1 MPPVGFEPTIPA
13 SKILPFPSLYI
24 FVLLQFVTKN
34 RELFTTNSEIHK
46 FGTRHHNFH
55 YPSATLTKYQEGVL
69 YMGINIYNSLPTYI
83 KKELTDT
90 NKFVSLTRN
99 FLCENSFYS
108 LEEFYNF
115 CKMK

>member
-34 RELFTTNSEIHK
+34 RELFTTNNEIHK
-46 FGTRHHNFH
+46 FGTRQHHNFH

-69 YMGINIYNSLPTYI
+69 YMGINIYNSLPIYI
-83 KKELTDT
+83 KKELTDMKKICISHK
-90 NKFVSLTRN
+90 KFST
-99 FLCENSFYS
+99 
-108 LEEFYNF
+108 
-115 CKMK
+115 

>member
-1 MPPVGFEPTIPA
+1 MDDGDNELTQVW
-13 SKILPFPSLYI
+13 
-24 FVLLQFVTKN
+24 
-34 RELFTTNSEIHK
+34 ELFTTNSEIHK
-46 FGTRHHNFH
+46 FGTRQHHNFH
-55 YPSATLTKYQEGVL
+55 YPSASLTNYQEGVL
-69 YMGINIYNSLPTYI
+69 YMGINIYNSLPTYT

-90 NKFVSLTRN
+90 KKSVSLTRN